1 MQRTNV
7 KHRDGASSAKAEA
20 AGPARRDA
28 YPALRPIQTRW
39 IDNDVYGHVN
49 NVVYFSY
56 FDTLVNALLI
66 EAGVLDI
73 ARGAVIGLVVDNACR
88 YFAPIA
94 FPDRL
99 TGGVGVE
106 RLGNTSVV
114 YRLGLFR
121 EDEQA
126 PVAQGRFVHVYVDRA
141 SRRPVAL
148 PPALRAC
155 LLPLLLP
162 EDA

>member
-7 KHRDGASSAKAEA
+7 KHRDAPASASAE
-20 AGPARRDA
+20 PAPATPRGA

-56 FDTLVNALLI
+56 FDTLVNLLLI
-66 EAGVLDI
+66 EGGALDI
-73 ARGAVIGLVVDNACR
+73 ARGGVIGLVVDNACR
-88 YFAPIA
+88 YFAPVA

-106 RLGNTSVV
+106 RLGNSSVV

-121 EDEQA
+121 DDEDA
-126 PVAQGRFVHVYVDRA
+126 PVAQGRFVHVYVDRVT
-141 SRRPVAL
+141 RRPVPL
-148 PPALRAC
+148 PDALRAC
-155 LLPLLLP
+155 LSPLVLPGG
-162 EDA
+162 